1 MKASWFESKD
11 TITLW
16 THPEYRGA
24 DIPDSFVQRSA
35 TKNIPINQLFG
46 FEPDD
51 KMKAKEHG
59 DQLLQIALKMKQG
72 TWDGDPIIVTSTAQG
87 YMILDG
93 HHRYAA
99 ARKAGIESLAA
110 VVVDRAEIL
119 YKDDIPKGL
128 KEASGYIPTKAQAKD
143 PRFSSALTV
152 DVKPGETQR
161 QAAKLGMKIDK
172 NGSPPLLHATA
183 AKNTSANKAYNLGLT
198 ESLWAQYNAIK
209 EETVTEANALSQ
221 WKNDEPVNYV
231 KHLTKFF
238 GKPDELT
245 YKRAV
250 WYNKDGFKRIVVLD
264 EFILHTSPAPHYDFI
279 YCYIDLEVPES
290 LSDELAECS
299 GSILIDHLKNEVGAR
314 CGSLTANATTLN
326 FVIDVVAG
334 RVQPDK
340 EEYEARILGMKKQF
354 KDGERYE
361 LDWWPDSTN
370 DASPENEYYAETVTE
385 ALDNPFPYNLISK
398 DNGTWVA
405 SAKTTDGRLL
415 EVVFK
420 RYDSGYTIAFKV
432 EGAIDKTGGGDE
444 FQIFAT
450 VKAVIIDWL
459 SKVDLNSIDHLYFSA
474 DKDDD
479 GPSRGKLYTRFAQQ
493 LANKLGWQ
501 LDVDDYGLGVSFKLL
516 NPDLVDEGIN
526 EGYKMQIERGT
537 DMMVLH
543 ITDTKTGKRT
553 EVRGK
558 AGYETNGYD
567 PDDKLHQL
575 LDKISK
581 SANIS
586 ELMNGEVVG
595 INPKHPAGASAKT
608 ATTTAFNEQVNI
620 DNKDG
625 RGVVPHNKDVDYFGM
640 RVKMK
645 PSTFIN
651 LASKLGRDPDPE
663 MVDYIRDGGGIG
675 SPFLTIRIEDGEP
688 ATVLNHEGRNRM
700 LAIAKAFGDIPVEV
714 HLFFNGNS
722 VNRARHLTPEI
733 ISYIKNELI
742 SQDDNLIS
750 GPLWENF
757 ADGKNPG
764 RKGLS
769 QRVGI
774 PKNATIAQLEK
785 AAKADGEKGRMARWQ
800 LNMRRGKGKKK

>member
-24 DIPDSFVQRSA
+24 DIPDSFAQRSA
-35 TKNIPINQLFG
+35 TKNIPLNQLFG

-99 ARKAGIESLAA
+99 ARKAGIESLDA

-264 EFILHTSPAPHYDFI
+264 EYILHTSPAPHYDFI
-279 YCYIDLEVPES
+279 YCYIDLEVPEE
-290 LSDELAECS
+290 LSDELAKCS

-334 RVQPDK
+334 RVEPDK

-370 DASPENEYYAETVTE
+370 DASPENEYYAEAAIKETTVTE

-432 EGAIDKTGGGDE
+432 EGALDKTGGGEE

-526 EGYKMQIERGT
+526 E
-537 DMMVLH
+537 
-543 ITDTKTGKRT
+543 
-553 EVRGK
+553 
-558 AGYETNGYD
+558 
-567 PDDKLHQL
+567 
-575 LDKISK
+575 
-581 SANIS
+581 
-586 ELMNGEVVG
+586 
-595 INPKHPAGASAKT
+595 
-608 ATTTAFNEQVNI
+608 QVNI

-651 LASKLGRDPDPE
+651 LASKLGRDPEPE

-714 HLFFNGNS
+714 HLFFNSNN

>member
-46 FEPDD
+46 FEPED

-183 AKNTSANKAYNLGLT
+183 AKNTSANKAYNLGLV
-198 ESLWAQYNAIK
+198 ESLQAKYDAIK
-209 EETVTEANALSQ
+209 ASN
-221 WKNDEPVNYV
+221 VN
-231 KHLTKFF
+231 
-238 GKPDELT
+238 
-245 YKRAV
+245 
-250 WYNKDGFKRIVVLD
+250 
-264 EFILHTSPAPHYDFI
+264 
-279 YCYIDLEVPES
+279 
-290 LSDELAECS
+290 
-299 GSILIDHLKNEVGAR
+299 
-314 CGSLTANATTLN
+314 
-326 FVIDVVAG
+326 
-334 RVQPDK
+334 
-340 EEYEARILGMKKQF
+340 
-354 KDGERYE
+354 
-361 LDWWPDSTN
+361 
-370 DASPENEYYAETVTE
+370 E

-526 EGYKMQIERGT
+526 EGYKMQIERDT
-537 DMMVLH
+537 DMMVLN
-543 ITDTKTGKRT
+543 ITDTATGKRT

-595 INPKHPAGASAKT
+595 INPKHPAGPSAK
-608 ATTTAFNEQVNI
+608 AAATTAFNEQVNI

-625 RGVVPHNKDVDYFGM
+625 RGAVPHNKDVDYFGM

-651 LASKLGRDPDPE
+651 LASKLGRDPDPK
-663 MVDYIRDGGGIG
+663 MVDYIRDGGAIG

-714 HLFFNGNS
+714 HLFFNSNS